1 MIEWDC
7 GFLTPLQ
14 KRFYMKLR
22 QRRKHVE
29 QIMRGAARFPY
40 RAAIATLPSGR
51 PSLRQMTREYCKRG
65 GTNKRRVANAAREA
79 WCALIGRAFCQF
91 SSSFVGVVY
100 SYPTSALGKTEED
113 FSSSGQSIPSNDS
126 GDASI
131 HGDPL
136 PLGRLPSPP
145 W

>member
-1 MIEWDC
+1 M
-7 GFLTPLQ
+7 
-14 KRFYMKLR
+14 
-22 QRRKHVE
+22 RR
-29 QIMRGAARFPY
+29 I
-40 RAAIATLPSGR
+40 
-51 PSLRQMTREYCKRG
+51 
-65 GTNKRRVANAAREA
+65 ANAAREA

-91 SSSFVGVVY
+91 SSSFVGVV
-100 SYPTSALGKTEED
+100 SVYPTSALGKTEED
-113 FSSSGQSIPSNDS
+113 FSIVSSSGQSIPSSDS